1 MNDNER
7 LITTTEYELA
17 AEERDSAYCF
27 ITGWRVAQV
36 ACIIPVCICGYH
48 AIVQVSLALLFP
60 TTICAAIMLVGESR
74 IVSHRKTIEL
84 KSSMMSL
91 WGKKA

>member
-17 AEERDSAYCF
+17 AEERSSAYLF
-27 ITGWRVAQV
+27 ITGWRIAQV

-48 AIVQVSLALLFP
+48 TIALISLALLFP
-60 TTICAAIMLVGESR
+60 TTICATILLVGESR
-74 IVSHRKTIEL
+74 IATHRKTIDL
-84 KSSMMSL
+84 KSSVMSL